1 MTQINLTFK
10 ENFIE
15 SFTIAGDSTIGSDPT
30 CDIHIDSLAV
40 QPNHA
45 TLVQNGDEYTIASI
59 GSDAEILING
69 AKVTSQQLKDGDQ
82 IQIGKHTL
90 EFIAATA
97 VASSAEDSSSKN
109 NSDGDQIIIAPS
121 APSRK
126 KEAFLQVLNGSNVGK
141 TISLTKNMTNLGKP
155 GVQTAIIARR
165 EDGYFLSHL
174 EGEKS
179 PSVNTKPIGDN
190 SYELKS
196 GDSIQIG
203 NVKLLF
209 SLS

>member
-15 SFTIAGDSTIGSDPT
+15 SFDIDDEITIGSSSA
-30 CDIHIDSLAV
+30 CGIYIDSLAV
-40 QPNHA
+40 QPQHA
-45 TLVQNGDEYTIASI
+45 KIVRRDNEFTITSM

-69 AKVTSQQLKDGDQ
+69 QKVSSQQLKNGDQ
-82 IQIGKHTL
+82 IQVGKHTL
-90 EFIAATA
+90 EFVQATPPA
-97 VASSAEDSSSKN
+97 TVTPASEEDIDSTM
-109 NSDGDQIIIAPS
+109 PVM
-121 APSRK
+121 PSRK
-126 KEAFLQVLNGSNVGK
+126 MEAFLQVLNGSNVGK
-141 TISLTKNMTNLGKP
+141 TITLTRKLTNLGKP

-165 EDGYFLSHL
+165 EEGYFLSHL
-174 EGEKS
+174 EGEN
-179 PSVNTKPIGDN
+179 PPTVNSKPIGDTG
-190 SYELKS
+190 YELQS